1 MELSS
6 RPRLT
11 AGIALTAA
19 ALSVSPLLASPAALH
34 APALTDLPS
43 VSVPQVR
50 LAAVVNPQDID
61 DLVNRLNSA
70 LASVSSTVN
79 SAVAFP
85 GNNLTAALQSAA
97 SVYNSLWEGLL
108 DATDNRALRDLL
120 NALRATSSGGL
131 GRLSTTIGD
140 VGDAL
145 VLTTGEVTNLL
156 ASTLTG
162 SLSTALHA
170 VAAVVNN
177 PLALSSYTGLLNVP
191 LNIAGQVLTDGLSL
205 VNSVGGGALSVTS
218 NLVIGV
224 TAQLDNILRGVNG
237 ILGAAKEVVPG
248 VALIDGVLTAIQGIV
263 SAPVTAALAGV
274 NGLTSTLSDAA
285 GRALGNLTHGGAELV
300 SAWLGNG
307 ASGGALQ
314 RAINA
319 IGSEP
324 LSVASY
330 ARALGVVVGAGLGT
344 VNAVAGTASGL
355 LSVPFSAGADLTS
368 TATAMITKFNDG
380 VATAASGILRAA
392 GLPSFIVGLPHAV
405 AATVNIAVRAVAA
418 TVSAGLNTVAAV
430 LDIGS
435 VTGTSINSVPRQ
447 AFSTTL
453 VDTSAVA
460 DSSSMPSARGGTR
473 VDATDDQKSGSSGL
487 TVAPAVSEVA
497 SAEPISDTTASA
509 DTGQAAAQNADTPTD
524 LITTEV
530 PATGEADIEDVGK
543 AAESAAAEVAVS
555 DEIAVSDEVDGGENE
570 KDADDSEDA
579 TESAVTGGPAGEK
592 RPAPASRERAA
603 LGTQDNESGDD
614 EGNPESGSY
623 GRHASGKAA
632 EESSSTNPGRHRN
645 DSAAVSDSSAAS
657 GADTGFSG
665 KDAGRAAA

>member
-34 APALTDLPS
+34 APALPDLAS

-61 DLVNRLNSA
+61 DLVDRLNSA
-70 LASVSSTVN
+70 LASVSSTVT

-85 GNNLTAALQSAA
+85 GNSLTAALESAV
-97 SVYNSLWEGLL
+97 SVINSLWDGLI

-131 GRLSTTIGD
+131 DRLSTTIGD
-140 VGDAL
+140 TGDAL

-156 ASTLTG
+156 ASTVTG

-218 NLVIGV
+218 NLVTGV

-237 ILGAAKEVVPG
+237 ILGAAKDMVPG

-307 ASGGALQ
+307 ATGGALQ
-314 RAINA
+314 HAINA
-319 IGSEP
+319 IGSAP

-330 ARALGVVVGAGLGT
+330 TRALGVVVGAGLST
-344 VNAVAGTASGL
+344 VNAIAGTASGL
-355 LSVPFSAGADLTS
+355 LSVPFTGGADLTS
-368 TATAMITKFNDG
+368 TASTMLTKFNDG

-392 GLPSFIVGLPHAV
+392 GLPSFIAGLPHAV

-435 VTGTSINSVPRQ
+435 VTGTSISTVPRQ
-447 AFSTTL
+447 SFSTAL
-453 VDTSAVA
+453 VDTSAVTN
-460 DSSSMPSARGGTR
+460 SSSMPSAREGTR
-473 VDATDDQKSGSSGL
+473 VDASDDQKSESPGL
-487 TVAPAVSEVA
+487 NVAPLVSEDP
-497 SAEPISDTTASA
+497 SAEPISDTAESA
-509 DTGQAAAQNADTPTD
+509 ETGQAATQITDTPTE
-524 LITTEV
+524 ITTTEV
-530 PATGEADIEDVGK
+530 PATDEAGIENVEN
-543 AAESAAAEVAVS
+543 AAESAAA
-555 DEIAVSDEVDGGENE
+555 EIAVSDEVDGDDR
-570 KDADDSEDA
+570 DADDSENA
-579 TESAVTGGPAGEK
+579 AESAVTSEPGGEEE
-592 RPAPASRERAA
+592 PAPASRERAA
-603 LGTQDNESGDD
+603 LGTQDSESGDE
-614 EGNPESGSY
+614 EGNQESSSY
-623 GRHASGKAA
+623 GRHASGTAP
-632 EESSSTNPGRHRN
+632 EESSSTSRGRHRS
-645 DSAAVSDSSAAS
+645 DSAAVSDSSSSS
-657 GADTGFSG
+657 GADTGVSG
-665 KDAGRAAA
+665 KDADPAAA

>member
-34 APALTDLPS
+34 APALPDLAS

-61 DLVNRLNSA
+61 DLVDRLNSA
-70 LASVSSTVN
+70 LASVSSTVT

-85 GNNLTAALQSAA
+85 GNSLTAALESAV
-97 SVYNSLWEGLL
+97 SVNNSLWDGLI

-131 GRLSTTIGD
+131 DRLSTTIGD
-140 VGDAL
+140 TGDAL

-156 ASTLTG
+156 ASTVTG

-218 NLVIGV
+218 NLVTGV

-237 ILGAAKEVVPG
+237 ILGAAKDMVPG

-274 NGLTSTLSDAA
+274 TGLTSTLSDAA
-285 GRALGNLTHGGAELV
+285 GRVLGNLTHGGAELV

-307 ASGGALQ
+307 ATGGALQ
-314 RAINA
+314 HAINA
-319 IGSEP
+319 IGSAP

-330 ARALGVVVGAGLGT
+330 TRALGVVVGAGLST
-344 VNAVAGTASGL
+344 VNAIAGTASGL
-355 LSVPFSAGADLTS
+355 LSVPFTAGADLTS
-368 TATAMITKFNDG
+368 TASAMITKFNDG

-392 GLPSFIVGLPHAV
+392 GLPSFIAGLPHAV

-435 VTGTSINSVPRQ
+435 VTGTSISTVPRQ
-447 AFSTTL
+447 PFSTAL
-453 VDTSAVA
+453 VDTSAVTN
-460 DSSSMPSARGGTR
+460 SSSTPSAREGTR
-473 VDATDDQKSGSSGL
+473 VDATDDQKSESPGL
-487 TVAPAVSEVA
+487 NVAPVVSEDP
-497 SAEPISDTTASA
+497 SAEPISDTAESA
-509 DTGQAAAQNADTPTD
+509 ETGQAATQITDTPTE
-524 LITTEV
+524 ITTTEV
-530 PATGEADIEDVGK
+530 PATDEAGIENVEN
-543 AAESAAAEVAVS
+543 AA
-555 DEIAVSDEVDGGENE
+555 EIAVSDEVDGDDR
-570 KDADDSEDA
+570 DADDNENAAD
-579 TESAVTGGPAGEK
+579 SAVTSEPEGEEE
-592 RPAPASRERAA
+592 PAPASRERAA
-603 LGTQDNESGDD
+603 LGTQDSESGDE
-614 EGNPESGSY
+614 EGNPESSSY

-632 EESSSTNPGRHRN
+632 EESSSTSRGRHRS
-645 DSAAVSDSSAAS
+645 DSAAVSDSSSSS
-657 GADTGFSG
+657 GADTGVSG
-665 KDAGRAAA
+665 KDTDPAAA